1 MRPGKSK
8 WKIVYLIITVLL
20 IIGLNLCL
28 TMANK
33 YINESREQDIIA
45 ESEGAGESG
54 DLVFFGEVISITA
67 PIDSEFPP
75 YEGAMGSIRI
85 GEISDTGSY
94 TMTLENDEG
103 IMGFVVDKYTF
114 STATD
119 RFGNAANEIKVGSK
133 VAVSYNITSDSTYAK
148 EIKYN
153 SGHGSA
159 INDVMPFVIWF
170 AVPNV
175 ILIVVSLGIFG
186 GISKAKGKTKKT
198 EITAVE

>member
-175 ILIVVSLGIFG
+175 ILIVVSGIFG